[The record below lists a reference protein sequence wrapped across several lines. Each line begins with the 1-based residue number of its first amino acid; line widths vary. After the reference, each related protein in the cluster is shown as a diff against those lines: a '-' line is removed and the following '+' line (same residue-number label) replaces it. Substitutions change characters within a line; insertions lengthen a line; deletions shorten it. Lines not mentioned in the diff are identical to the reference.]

1 MWKVIIFILLIF
13 RFFLIFLF
21 LIFIDFCV
29 KVRFRLVDE
38 YLSKVVVLFSVIIK
52 YNFIIEVLDVI

>member
-1 MWKVIIFILLIF
+1 MILNDF
-13 RFFLIFLF
+13 VFVFLF

-52 YNFIIEVLDVI
+52 YNFIIEVLDVIFRCARC